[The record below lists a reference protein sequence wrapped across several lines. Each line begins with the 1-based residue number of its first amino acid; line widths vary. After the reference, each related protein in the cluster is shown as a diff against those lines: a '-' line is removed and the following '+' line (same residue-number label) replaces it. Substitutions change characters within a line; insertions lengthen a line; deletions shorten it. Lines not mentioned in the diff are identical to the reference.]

1 MNDSSGWIK
10 IHRSILEWEWWDDRN
25 TRDLFIFIIISA
37 NHKSKT
43 WHGKEISVGSFV
55 TSLQSLAFGSGLS
68 VQQVR
73 TSLNKL
79 KSTGEITD
87 KSTSEYRIIT
97 VCNYDK
103 YQTTQDDFQQAIQQ
117 TEQQAS
123 NKQITSK
130 QQANNNNQEYKNERS
145 KEEEKRDTDVSQK
158 KFSFLDEL
166 VAIGVDKQ
174 IAEDWI
180 KVRKTK
186 RLSQTRTAMNG
197 TIKCLKEIKCIYG
210 LSFNDAIRICVEHSW
225 GGCRADFFKEYSIPQ
240 QQSMFEEKQKNIW
253 Q

>member
-1 MNDSSGWIK
+1 MNDTSGWIK

-37 NHKSKT
+37 NHKNKS
-43 WHGKEISVGSFV
+43 WRGKEISVGSFV
-55 TSLQSLAFGSGLS
+55 TSLQSLALGSGLS

-73 TSLNKL
+73 TSLDKL

-87 KSTSEYRIIT
+87 KSTNEYRIIT
-97 VCNYDK
+97 VCNYDR
-103 YQTTQDDFQQAIQQ
+103 YQTKQEDFQQAIQQ
-117 TEQQAS
+117 TEQQAN
-123 NKQITSK
+123 NKQITSE
-130 QQANNNNQEYKNERS
+130 QQANNNNQEYKKERS
-145 KEEEKRDTDVSQK
+145 KEEKEDTNVSSKK

-166 VAIGVDKQ
+166 VAVGVDKQ

-186 RLSQTRTAMNG
+186 KLSQTETALNG
-197 TIKCLKEIKCIYG
+197 TIKSLKEIENIYG

-225 GGCRADFFKEYSIPQ
+225 GGCRADFFKGCSVPQ
-240 QQSMFEEKQKNIW
+240 QQSLFEEKQKTIW